1 MRQAPLPRSVT
12 PTSAGTS
19 CTRIHMYT
27 PTLTLILLRS
37 MNIKLWLHHAAGTV
51 AKVSHAHF
59 SRDVMHSHSH
69 VHEFSIHSL
78 AHSQAEPIVVHTRMH
93 AHEYIDLLEFGYRF
107 FLKFNI
113 FFSTALNKDAT
124 NKGDAARLAR
134 FEQMTS
140 KASGR
145 TAEAPSSS
153 GSMSTPML

>member
-1 MRQAPLPRSVT
+1 M
-12 PTSAGTS
+12 
-19 CTRIHMYT
+19 
-27 PTLTLILLRS
+27 
-37 MNIKLWLHHAAGTV
+37 
-51 AKVSHAHF
+51 
-59 SRDVMHSHSH
+59 
-69 VHEFSIHSL
+69 
-78 AHSQAEPIVVHTRMH
+78 HTRMH

-107 FLKFNI
+107 FLKFNN

-153 GSMSTPML
+153 GCMSTPML